1 MTTRRRLTIGLLLAA
16 AAFLLAACNLPRQPS
31 PQELASTAAA
41 ETVSAQLTQV
51 SIATPT
57 VPATNTPV
65 PLPATDTP
73 TPPPPPTQ
81 PPPTATLGC
90 SDASQYVSDVTIPD
104 NTVMTPGQSFTKT
117 WRIRNSGSCTW
128 TTAYDT
134 VFVDGNA
141 MGGQA
146 AVSLAG
152 SVPPNATV
160 DISIS
165 LTAPST
171 NGTYRGNY
179 RMRNE
184 NDVLFGTVFWV
195 QIVVGPTPTPTV
207 VVYRTGKL
215 TIDNT
220 YMADLDAGVIT
231 SDSNADIW
239 LHAVSASERYFDPEN
254 GALLR
259 EMSDTPSYND
269 CSGASLGSS
278 QINVDDFGEGSW
290 FCYKTSAGRFGRFE
304 VDDEG
309 SDSIRIDFRT
319 WN

>member
-1 MTTRRRLTIGLLLAA
+1 MILVLLSAVALI
-16 AAFLLAACNLPRQPS
+16 LPACNFPRQPS
-31 PQELASTAAA
+31 PQEVASTAAA

-51 SIATPT
+51 SAASPT
-57 VPATNTPV
+57 VPATNTPA
-65 PLPATDTP
+65 PPPATSTP

-81 PPPTATLGC
+81 APPTATPGC

-104 NTVMTPGQSFTKT
+104 NTVMTPGQNFTKT
-117 WRIRNSGSCTW
+117 WRLRNSGSCTW

-146 AVSLAG
+146 TVALAG

-160 DISIS
+160 DISFN

-184 NDVLFGTVFWV
+184 SDVLFGTIFWV

-215 TIDNT
+215 TIDNS
-220 YMADLDAGVIT
+220 YMADLDAGSIT
-231 SDSNADIW
+231 SGSNADIW
-239 LHAVSASERYFDPEN
+239 LHAVSADERYLDPEN

-259 EMSDTPSYND
+259 KMSGTPSYD
-269 CSGASLGSS
+269 ECSDASLSNSAISFG
-278 QINVDDFGEGSW
+278 DFGEGTW
-290 FCYKTSAGRFGRFE
+290 FCYQTSDDRYGRFE
-304 VDDEG
+304 VEDED
-309 SDSIRIDFRT
+309 SDSITIDFRT